1 MRERED
7 MASESGKR
15 STNGLI
21 KTVPQL
27 SDLADIPGE
36 QVANI

>member
-7 MASESGKR
+7 MASESRKS
-15 STNGLI
+15 STNRLI
-21 KTVPQL
+21 KAVPQL
-27 SDLADIPGE
+27 GGLTEIPGE